1 MQRYDF
7 FCIFAPEM
15 KRFILFF
22 MLGCFLTVANGRPK
36 VGLVLGG
43 GGAKGAAEI
52 GVLKVIEKAG
62 IPIDYIAGT
71 SIGSIVGGL
80 YAAGYTAAELDSM
93 FCQQEWLSLLTDRR
107 DDLGNEPYKV
117 KDGVTYIFGF
127 PVMGEIKE
135 GVIGGFGVVRGERV
149 EQVIDSM
156 ARRKGCA
163 EFESLLTPFRCVA
176 AEFRSAKEV
185 VLKSGKLSRAVR
197 ASMSIPGIFKPV
209 NQDGMRLVDGGMLNN
224 LPVDVAKQM
233 GADIVITIDL
243 QQNEQKP
250 RSSDFDFDMVSG
262 IADMLGFGGLL
273 NWVAKRPDITKYND
287 NVKLTDIYIH
297 PPLPDLDASSFGN
310 KNSARMIKI
319 GEEEAMKHWDELIK
333 LKEKLQ

>member
-1 MQRYDF
+1 
-7 FCIFAPEM
+7 
-15 KRFILFF
+15 
-22 MLGCFLTVANGRPK
+22 MLGCWLTAASSRPK

-43 GGAKGAAEI
+43 GGAKGAAEV
-52 GVLKVIEKAG
+52 GVLKVIEKAE

-71 SIGSIVGGL
+71 SIGSIVGSL
-80 YAAGYTAAELDSM
+80 YAAGYSAAELETM
-93 FCQQEWLSLLTDRR
+93 FCQQEWLTLLTDRR
-107 DDLGNEPYKV
+107 SDLGNDPYKV

-156 ARRKGCA
+156 ARQKGCA
-163 EFESLLTPFRCVA
+163 EFEKLQTPFRCVA
-176 AEFRSAKEV
+176 ADFRSAKEV

-209 NQDGMRLVDGGMLNN
+209 NQDGMNLVDGGMMNN
-224 LPVDVAKQM
+224 LPVDVVKQM
-233 GADIVITIDL
+233 GADIIITIDL

-250 RSSDFDFDMVSG
+250 KRSNFDFDMVSG

-273 NWVAKRPDITKYND
+273 NWVSTRPDITKYNA
-287 NVKLTDIYIH
+287 NVKLSNIYIH
-297 PPLPDLDASSFGN
+297 PPLPDMDASSFGN

-319 GEEEAMKHWDELIK
+319 GEDEAMKHWEELMK
-333 LKEKLQ
+333 LKEELE

>member
-1 MQRYDF
+1 
-7 FCIFAPEM
+7 
-15 KRFILFF
+15 
-22 MLGCFLTVANGRPK
+22 
-36 VGLVLGG
+36 
-43 GGAKGAAEI
+43 
-52 GVLKVIEKAG
+52 
-62 IPIDYIAGT
+62 
-71 SIGSIVGGL
+71 
-80 YAAGYTAAELDSM
+80 
-93 FCQQEWLSLLTDRR
+93 
-107 DDLGNEPYKV
+107 
-117 KDGVTYIFGF
+117 
-127 PVMGEIKE
+127 
-135 GVIGGFGVVRGERV
+135 
-149 EQVIDSM
+149 
-156 ARRKGCA
+156 
-163 EFESLLTPFRCVA
+163 
-176 AEFRSAKEV
+176 
-185 VLKSGKLSRAVR
+185 
-197 ASMSIPGIFKPV
+197 MSIPGIFKPV

>member
-1 MQRYDF
+1 
-7 FCIFAPEM
+7 
-15 KRFILFF
+15 
-22 MLGCFLTVANGRPK
+22 MLGCWLTAASSRPK

-43 GGAKGAAEI
+43 GGAKGAAEV

-71 SIGSIVGGL
+71 SIGSIVGSL
-80 YAAGYTAAELDSM
+80 YAAGYSAAELETM
-93 FCQQEWLSLLTDRR
+93 FCQQEWLTLLTDRR
-107 DDLGNEPYKV
+107 SDLGNDPYKV

-156 ARRKGCA
+156 ARQKGCA
-163 EFESLLTPFRCVA
+163 ECEKLQTPFRCVA
-176 AEFRSAKEV
+176 ADFCSAKEV

-209 NQDGMRLVDGGMLNN
+209 NQDGMNLVDGGMMNN
-224 LPVDVAKQM
+224 LPVDVVKQM
-233 GADIVITIDL
+233 GADILITIDL

-250 RSSDFDFDMVSG
+250 KRSSFDFDMVSG

-273 NWVAKRPDITKYND
+273 NWVSTRPDITKYNA
-287 NVKLTDIYIH
+287 NVKLSNIYIH
-297 PPLPDLDASSFGN
+297 PPLPDMDASSFGN

-319 GEEEAMKHWDELIK
+319 GEDEAMKHWEELMK
-333 LKEKLQ
+333 LKEELE

>member
-1 MQRYDF
+1 
-7 FCIFAPEM
+7 
-15 KRFILFF
+15 
-22 MLGCFLTVANGRPK
+22 MLGCWLTAASSRPK

-43 GGAKGAAEI
+43 GGAKGAAEV

-71 SIGSIVGGL
+71 SIGSIVGSL
-80 YAAGYTAAELDSM
+80 YAAGYSAAELETM
-93 FCQQEWLSLLTDRR
+93 FCQQEWLTLLTDRCS
-107 DDLGNEPYKV
+107 DLGNDPYKV

-156 ARRKGCA
+156 ARQKGCA
-163 EFESLLTPFRCVA
+163 EFEKLQTPFRCVA
-176 AEFRSAKEV
+176 ADFRSAKEV

-209 NQDGMRLVDGGMLNN
+209 NQDGMNLVDGGMMNN
-224 LPVDVAKQM
+224 LPVDVVKQM
-233 GADIVITIDL
+233 GADIIITIDL

-250 RSSDFDFDMVSG
+250 KRSSFDFDMVSG

-273 NWVAKRPDITKYND
+273 NWVSTRPDITKYNA
-287 NVKLTDIYIH
+287 NVKLSNIYIH
-297 PPLPDLDASSFGN
+297 PPLPDMDASSFGN

-319 GEEEAMKHWDELIK
+319 GEDEAMKHWEELMK
-333 LKEKLQ
+333 LKEELE